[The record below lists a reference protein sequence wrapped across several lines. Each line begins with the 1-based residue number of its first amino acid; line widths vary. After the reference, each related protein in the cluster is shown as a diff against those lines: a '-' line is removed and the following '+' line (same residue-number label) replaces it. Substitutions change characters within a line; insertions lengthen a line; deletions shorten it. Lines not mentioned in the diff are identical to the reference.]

1 MRLLVLVSTRKGLF
15 ILASDASRRAW
26 SIEGPHFL
34 GESVN
39 HAVLDPRD
47 RRTMLAAVK
56 AGHLGPTV
64 FRSEDG
70 GRSWKEAGTP
80 PAFPKAA
87 DPSLGMSVSHVFWL
101 TPGHAS
107 QPQRWYAGTSPQGL
121 FVSDDGGR
129 NWKGVEGFNANPD
142 RLKWIGG
149 LQDAP
154 PDGGTLHSLAVDP
167 FDADHLYIGLS
178 TGGSFESRDAGASWT
193 PLNAGVAADFLPD
206 PDAAYGH
213 DPHCMRVH
221 PAVRDIVYQQNH
233 CGIYRLERGA
243 NRWTRIGE
251 NMPKDIGD
259 IGFPMTLHP
268 RDPKTAWVFP
278 MDGGTVWP
286 RVCVGGMP
294 AAYVTRDAGASWQ
307 RQDRGLP
314 AEQAWFTVKRQAM
327 TADALDPVGL
337 YFGTTGGEVWASRDE
352 GASWECIRRHLPQVH
367 AVEAALAG

>member
-1 MRLLVLVSTRKGLF
+1 
-15 ILASDASRRAW
+15 
-26 SIEGPHFL
+26 
-34 GESVN
+34 
-39 HAVLDPRD
+39 
-47 RRTMLAAVK
+47 
-56 AGHLGPTV
+56 
-64 FRSEDG
+64 
-70 GRSWKEAGTP
+70 
-80 PAFPKAA
+80 
-87 DPSLGMSVSHVFWL
+87 
-101 TPGHAS
+101 
-107 QPQRWYAGTSPQGL
+107 
-121 FVSDDGGR
+121 
-129 NWKGVEGFNANPD
+129 
-142 RLKWIGG
+142 
-149 LQDAP
+149 
-154 PDGGTLHSLAVDP
+154 
-167 FDADHLYIGLS
+167 
-178 TGGSFESRDAGASWT
+178 
-193 PLNAGVAADFLPD
+193 
-206 PDAAYGH
+206 
-213 DPHCMRVH
+213 MRVH
-221 PAVRDIVYQQNH
+221 PAVRDVVYQQNH

-243 NRWTRIGE
+243 NRWTRIGD

-327 TADALDPVGL
+327 TADTLDPVGL